1 MIAQNPIRLPQ
12 ALFGVLAQSVRFY
25 ARYAVNIIGLGLL
38 SSTGRAI
45 QLGWSEYI
53 SGTQHLLLEL
63 MVEAARVAIFLVV
76 VGEGS
81 FTAGVT
87 AIKNVRKM
95 SGYVS
100 IWNNL
105 KGRWVAVIW
114 SIAAFIIFASLVNA
128 VISLI
133 AHNDTVLSTVQN
145 LGFPPTKDESLKS
158 AIIFFLK
165 NITIIPFTLV
175 WLRGMYR
182 LLK

>member
-1 MIAQNPIRLPQ
+1 MIEQNPTRLPQ
-12 ALFGVLAQSVRFY
+12 ALFGVLAQSLSFYVRF
-25 ARYAVNIIGLGLL
+25 AFTITGLALL
-38 SSTGRAI
+38 SSTGRAV

-53 SGTQHLLLEL
+53 SGAQHLLLEL
-63 MVEAARVAIFLVV
+63 MVEGARAAIFLVV

-81 FTAGVT
+81 LTDGIT
-87 AIKNVRKM
+87 AIKNAWKM
-95 SGYVS
+95 TGFIS

-105 KGRWVAVIW
+105 KYRWGAVLW
-114 SIAAFIIFASLVNA
+114 SIAAFIVFASLINL

-133 AHNDTVLSTVQN
+133 AHNDIVLSAVRN
-145 LGFPPTKDESLKS
+145 FGFPPAKDDSLKV
-158 AIIFFLK
+158 ALIFFLK